1 LSDFLA
7 WRGGAGTYVSE
18 QLRSL
23 LLETA
28 DPRALFSCAGVLRA
42 LVR

>member
-1 LSDFLA
+1 
-7 WRGGAGTYVSE
+7 
-18 QLRSL
+18 LRSL

-28 DPRALFSCAGVLRA
+28 DPRALFSLFGMLNA